1 MVRFLIH
8 FELTLQCV
16 GDKNQVPVST
26 HVLNIPSNHH
36 LLKRQHCLFLT
47 HVKNLMVD
55 IAWIYFRHFCYE
67 PLSVAAEPSFPA
79 LNFVS
84 ESVRKE

>member
-26 HVLNIPSNHH
+26 HVPNIPSNH

-55 IAWIYFRHFCYE
+55 IAWIYFCHFCYE